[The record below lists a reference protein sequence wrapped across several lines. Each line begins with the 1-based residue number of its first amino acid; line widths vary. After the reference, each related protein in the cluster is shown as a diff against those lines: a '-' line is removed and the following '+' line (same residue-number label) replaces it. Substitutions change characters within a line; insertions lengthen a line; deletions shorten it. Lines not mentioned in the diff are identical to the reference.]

1 MTGWGILW
9 HHFRMAPDLWRENG
23 QRHSAGRSVDVR
35 LGKEKCTKVFH
46 LSPRDRLGP
55 KTEIFSTQL
64 SKKNGD
70 ISKMWMNVKGT
81 NNNWDST
88 NVKLRFKLQTSGKGI
103 PNSFN
108 GYFFSVSMAT
118 FGQYAYRC
126 VQYESRYPKF
136 TPNNGLSWWSEKHRK
151 TWSFNWPVAA
161 TKNDQHLWSAVP
173 NMLTK
178 IVRVLSKCQTPK
190 PGG

>member
-1 MTGWGILW
+1 
-9 HHFRMAPDLWRENG
+9 
-23 QRHSAGRSVDVR
+23 
-35 LGKEKCTKVFH
+35 
-46 LSPRDRLGP
+46 
-55 KTEIFSTQL
+55 
-64 SKKNGD
+64 
-70 ISKMWMNVKGT
+70 MNVKGT

-136 TPNNGLSWWSEKHRK
+136 TPNNGPVLMIRK
-151 TWSFNWPVAA
+151 T
-161 TKNDQHLWSAVP
+161 
-173 NMLTK
+173 
-178 IVRVLSKCQTPK
+178 
-190 PGG
+190 